1 VTEPIHERRPL
12 ANRAWCDEDDQRLFA
27 DHEHATCEACR
38 VARERDAEEWFR
50 ELEAKRLA
58 RLTPDDDEAPT
69 QPGRAR
75 R

>member
-38 VARERDAEEWFR
+38 VARERDAEEWYR
-50 ELEAKRLA
+50 DLEA
-58 RLTPDDDEAPT
+58 
-69 QPGRAR
+69 
-75 R
+75 